1 MKLVTHYTLI
11 ILEKIDFSKNN
22 IMILIG
28 ILIGFI
34 LGLPIGFIKWK
45 KKTIPLVEKYS
56 RRGLLQK
63 NFSVTD
69 NLTTRTKSV
78 DVQYEIGELES
89 TDKLSKIEVIG
100 LKSDQSEYNSEY
112 NKKKLTD
119 MVDKTWV
126 NSSDITW
133 ITTAADKRNKK
144 IDEILN

>member
-1 MKLVTHYTLI
+1 
-11 ILEKIDFSKNN
+11 
-22 IMILIG
+22 MILIG

>member
-1 MKLVTHYTLI
+1 
-11 ILEKIDFSKNN
+11 
-22 IMILIG
+22 MIFLG

-45 KKTIPLVEKYS
+45 KRSAPIVEKYS

-69 NLTTRTKSV
+69 NLTSRKTTV
-78 DVQYEIGELES
+78 DVVYEIGELES
-89 TDKLSKIEVIG
+89 TDKLAKIEVIE
-100 LKSDQSEYNSEY
+100 LNSDQSEFNSEY
-112 NKKKLTD
+112 NKKRLTD
-119 MVDKTWV
+119 MVNKTWV

-133 ITTAADKRNKK
+133 ITTAADTRNKK

>member
-1 MKLVTHYTLI
+1 
-11 ILEKIDFSKNN
+11 
-22 IMILIG
+22 MILIG

-45 KKTIPLVEKYS
+45 KKSEPVVEKYS

-63 NFSVTD
+63 NFSITSE
-69 NLTTRTKSV
+69 LTTRAKGV

-89 TDKLSKIEVIG
+89 TDKLSKIEVIE
-100 LKSDQSEYNSEY
+100 LKSSQSEYNTDF

-119 MVDKTWV
+119 MVNKTWV

-133 ITTAADKRNKK
+133 ITTAVDVRNKK
-144 IDEILN
+144 IDKILN

>member
-1 MKLVTHYTLI
+1 
-11 ILEKIDFSKNN
+11 
-22 IMILIG
+22 MIFLG

-45 KKTIPLVEKYS
+45 KKSEPVVEKYS

-63 NFSVTD
+63 NFSITSE
-69 NLTTRTKSV
+69 LTTRTKSV

-133 ITTAADKRNKK
+133 ITTADDVRNKK
-144 IDEILN
+144 IDKILN

>member
-1 MKLVTHYTLI
+1 
-11 ILEKIDFSKNN
+11 
-22 IMILIG
+22 MIYLG

-45 KKTIPLVEKYS
+45 KKSTPVVEKYS

-69 NLTTRTKSV
+69 NLTDRKNTV

-89 TDKLSKIEVIG
+89 TDKLSKVEVIE
-100 LKSDQSEYNSEY
+100 LKSDKSEYNTEY
-112 NKKKLTD
+112 NKKRLLD

-126 NSSDITW
+126 SSDDITW

>member
-1 MKLVTHYTLI
+1 MKLVIHYTLI
-11 ILEKIDFSKNN
+11 ILEKIDSLKNKH
-22 IMILIG
+22 MILIG

-45 KKTIPLVEKYS
+45 KKSTPVVEKYS

-69 NLTTRTKSV
+69 NITTRKNTV

-89 TDKLSKIEVIG
+89 TDKLSKIEVIE
-100 LKSDQSEYNSEY
+100 LKADQSEYNSEY
-112 NKKKLTD
+112 NKKRLLE

-126 NSSDITW
+126 SSDDITW

>member
-1 MKLVTHYTLI
+1 
-11 ILEKIDFSKNN
+11 
-22 IMILIG
+22 MIYLG

-45 KKTIPLVEKYS
+45 KKPEPVVEKYS

-63 NFSVTD
+63 SFSVTD
-69 NLTTRTKSV
+69 NLTNRKSTV
-78 DVQYEIGELES
+78 DAMYEIGELES
-89 TDKLSKIEVIG
+89 TDKLSKIEVID
-100 LKSDQSEYNSEY
+100 LKSDQSEYNTEH
-112 NKKKLTD
+112 NKKRLID
-119 MVDKTWV
+119 MIDKSWV

>member
-1 MKLVTHYTLI
+1 
-11 ILEKIDFSKNN
+11 
-22 IMILIG
+22 MIYLG

-45 KKTIPLVEKYS
+45 KKSTPVVEKYS

-69 NLTTRTKSV
+69 NLTNRKNTI

-89 TDKLSKIEVIG
+89 TDKLSKIEVIV
-100 LKSDQSEYNSEY
+100 LKADQSEYNSEY
-112 NKKKLTD
+112 NKKRLLD

-126 NSSDITW
+126 SSDDITW
-133 ITTAADKRNKK
+133 ITTSADVRNKK
-144 IDEILN
+144 IDEIFN

>member
-1 MKLVTHYTLI
+1 
-11 ILEKIDFSKNN
+11 
-22 IMILIG
+22 MIFLG

-45 KKTIPLVEKYS
+45 KKSEPVVEKYS

-63 NFSVTD
+63 NFSITSE
-69 NLTTRTKSV
+69 LTTRTKSV

-133 ITTAADKRNKK
+133 ITTDSEIRNRK
-144 IDEILN
+144 IDNILN

>member
-1 MKLVTHYTLI
+1 
-11 ILEKIDFSKNN
+11 
-22 IMILIG
+22 MILIG

-45 KKTIPLVEKYS
+45 KKTVPVVEKYS

-63 NFSVTD
+63 NFSITGE
-69 NLTTRTKSV
+69 LTTRTKGV

-89 TDKLSKIEVIG
+89 TDKLSKIEVIE
-100 LKSDQSEYNSEY
+100 LKADQSEYNTDF
-112 NKKKLTD
+112 NKKKLLN

-126 NSSDITW
+126 SSDDITW

>member
-1 MKLVTHYTLI
+1 
-11 ILEKIDFSKNN
+11 
-22 IMILIG
+22 MIYLG

-34 LGLPIGFIKWK
+34 LGLPVGFIKWK
-45 KKTIPLVEKYS
+45 KKPTQVVEKYS

-69 NLTTRTKSV
+69 NITNRKNTV

-89 TDKLSKIEVIG
+89 TDKLSKIEVIE
-100 LKSDQSEYNSEY
+100 LKADQSEYNTDY
-112 NKKKLTD
+112 NKKRLLD

-126 NSSDITW
+126 SSDDITW